1 MDLDLRKEIVDLI
14 KEMVSQDS
22 IEIGTPAKG
31 GSLKVY
37 GNLDNEKDF
46 ESRLSKGLVLMKKAN
61 VEYKQE

>member
-1 MDLDLRKEIVDLI
+1 MDSDLRKEIVELI
-14 KEMVSQDS
+14 QSLVSQDS

-37 GNLDNEKDF
+37 GNLSDEKDF

>member
-1 MDLDLRKEIVDLI
+1 
-14 KEMVSQDS
+14 MVSQDS